1 MDGFEK
7 HWNTHNHKLPS
18 YQLEFLEVF
27 KPVAQAAWQE
37 ATKQRPCVCDAVAGE
52 RERKQIIKILDEES
66 FRAISVGAFIARVKD
81 RIEAGGGMVS
91 KIEWCDVTWNPIT
104 GCTPISE
111 GCQNCYAK
119 RMANRLQG
127 RFGYPD
133 APNQF
138 DVTFHPD
145 RLTQVARWKKSR
157 KIFVCSMGDLFH
169 SNVPFH
175 ALRKIFFYIYGQRQH
190 KYLIL
195 TKRPGNMKIR
205 FEQLGKFQY
214 NPYDFN
220 HVWLGV
226 TAENQKRADER
237 IPILLQIPAAVR
249 FVSVEP
255 MLGPVDLLGQ
265 EHIGRIHSKHEV
277 ERLDWV
283 IAGPETGPGARE
295 CKPEWIEDL
304 YEQCKAAGVSF
315 FDKRKDYLAREFP
328 K

>member
-1 MDGFEK
+1 MSK
-7 HWNTHNHKLPS
+7 
-18 YQLEFLEVF
+18 
-27 KPVAQAAWQE
+27 
-37 ATKQRPCVCDAVAGE
+37 TKIPWA
-52 RERKQIIKILDEES
+52 DE
-66 FRAISVGAFIARVKD
+66 
-81 RIEAGGGMVS
+81 
-91 KIEWCDVTWNPIT
+91 TWNPIT
-104 GCTPISE
+104 GCDPISE

-127 RFGYPD
+127 RFGYP
-133 APNQF
+133 AKPNQF

-237 IPILLQIPAAVR
+237 IPVLLQIPAAVR

-255 MLGPVDLLGQ
+255 MLEAINIEEYLEPVGAETCSWGEDHRAKACGC
-265 EHIGRIHSKHEV
+265 RFNS
-277 ERLDWV
+277 LDWV

-295 CKPEWIEDL
+295 CKPEWIEGL
-304 YEQCKAAGVSF
+304 YEQCKAGGVSF

>member
-1 MDGFEK
+1 M
-7 HWNTHNHKLPS
+7 
-18 YQLEFLEVF
+18 
-27 KPVAQAAWQE
+27 
-37 ATKQRPCVCDAVAGE
+37 
-52 RERKQIIKILDEES
+52 
-66 FRAISVGAFIARVKD
+66 
-81 RIEAGGGMVS
+81 S

-111 GCQNCYAK
+111 GCQNCYAQ

-127 RFGYPD
+127 RFGYP
-133 APNQF
+133 AKPNQF
-138 DVTFHPD
+138 DVTLHASQLGTPYGW
-145 RLTQVARWKKSR
+145 TKKPR
-157 KIFVCSMGDLFH
+157 RIFVCSMGDLYHPDVKEAWRGIVYDRIRLVYPYHTFM
-169 SNVPFH
+169 
-175 ALRKIFFYIYGQRQH
+175 L
-190 KYLIL
+190 L
-195 TKRPGNMKIR
+195 TKRPENIQQS
-205 FEQLGKFQY
+205 FEAYKNKTIDSAWPKNQRL
-214 NPYDFN
+214 
-220 HVWLGV
+220 WLGV

-237 IPILLQIPAAVR
+237 IPVLLQIPVAVR

-328 K
+328 NIKDVRP